1 MNRHDTLW
9 SKVVSIYH
17 NQFKSSSIK
26 LNEIDITELQMPLKV
41 SPFDRKL
48 GVKIG
53 FECGKYFSNINFET
67 TPMIINT
74 PFIYEAIPL
83 VRIKSFKKNIESNNN
98 KINNSIKR

>member
-9 SKVVSIYH
+9 PKVVSIYH

-26 LNEIDITELQMPLKV
+26 LIEIDIINLQMPLKV

-53 FECGKYFSNINFET
+53 FECGKYFSNINFEI

-83 VRIKSFKKNIESNNN
+83 FKVKSFQKNDKNNN
-98 KINNSIKR
+98 KINNSIKD